1 MEQQPKPDT
10 QSVQQ
15 SDAQRKPN
23 EQGKIIVQA
32 HIKIHDPESKTVY
45 VEGRA

>member
-1 MEQQPKPDT
+1 MEQHQQPQTPT
-10 QSVQQ
+10 VSQPET
-15 SDAQRKPN
+15 QRKPN
-23 EQGKIIVQA
+23 DQGRIIVQA